1 MRWLQ
6 FCCRFRSVRKDTA
19 VHQLD
24 LIRAAAEDVA
34 SARILLNERIEALE
48 AIMTAAQDHGIPAA
62 QVSEAARTAQLAGSE
77 EPQVTPRR
85 LQVA

>member
-1 MRWLQ
+1 
-6 FCCRFRSVRKDTA
+6 
-19 VHQLD
+19 VHQLE

-48 AIMTAAQDHGIPAA
+48 AIMAAALDHGIPAA
-62 QVSEAARTAQLAGSE
+62 QASDAAQAAQGAASE

>member
-1 MRWLQ
+1 M
-6 FCCRFRSVRKDTA
+6 
-19 VHQLD
+19 HQLE

-48 AIMTAAQDHGIPAA
+48 AIMAAALDHGIPAA
-62 QVSEAARTAQLAGSE
+62 QASDAAQAAQRAASE
-77 EPQVTPRR
+77 EPQVTTRR

>member
-1 MRWLQ
+1 M
-6 FCCRFRSVRKDTA
+6 
-19 VHQLD
+19 HQLD

-48 AIMTAAQDHGIPAA
+48 AIMAAALDHGISAA
-62 QVSEAARTAQLAGSE
+62 RASEAARAARLAGSE
-77 EPQVTPRR
+77 ESPVTPRK